1 MAYLGYLQ
9 SNVTQNPCIV
19 GGGFFYTYE
28 NMKIELN
35 KQLDKEVYTAFC
47 DAVVGGADF
56 GKKICEDHPNITKEN
71 YIEYIDD
78 FYEAHYIELEE
89 IRKDTEACFLDI
101 KDVLF

>member
-1 MAYLGYLQ
+1 MA
-9 SNVTQNPCIV
+9 
-19 GGGFFYTYE
+19 
-28 NMKIELN
+28 
-35 KQLDKEVYTAFC
+35 
-47 DAVVGGADF
+47 
-56 GKKICEDHPNITKEN
+56 KKICEDHPNITKEN